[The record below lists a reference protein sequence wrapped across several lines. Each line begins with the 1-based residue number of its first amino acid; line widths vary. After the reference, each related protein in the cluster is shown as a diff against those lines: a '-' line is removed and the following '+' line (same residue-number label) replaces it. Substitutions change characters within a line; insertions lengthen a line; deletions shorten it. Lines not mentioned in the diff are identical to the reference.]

1 MLTEE
6 RQRAIQAYLTKKGNA
21 SVAELYKLFDV
32 SEMTIRR
39 DLKDLEK
46 KGLLR
51 RTYGGAYP
59 TEPAFFEMSFHAKYG
74 MFIEEKRAIA
84 AACAGMV
91 KNGDV
96 VFLDS
101 GTTTLEV
108 ARMISSKNITVITN
122 DLNIVFALNNASTV
136 NLFVSGGEV
145 RRGTNN
151 LIGSKALS
159 FYDGIHGSILFMGV
173 EGVDAETGY
182 TIPDL
187 DEVLMKKQMM
197 KSVDRVVVVADK
209 SKIGR
214 HTLGVIGPLGA
225 AHMLVTDA
233 GAPAELLAP
242 IQEKVAV
249 TVAQPDDAQE
259 GAGAPGN
266 GPAQERR

>member
-59 TEPAFFEMSFHAKYG
+59 TEPAFFEMSFNAKYG
-74 MFIEEKRAIA
+74 MFTEEKRAIGA
-84 AACAGMV
+84 VCAGMV
-91 KNGDV
+91 NNGDV

-108 ARMISSKNITVITN
+108 ARKISAKNITVITN
-122 DLNIVFALNNASTV
+122 DLNIVFALNNSSTV

-159 FYDGIHGSILFMGV
+159 FFDGIHGNILFMGV
-173 EGVDAETGY
+173 EGVDPETGF

-187 DEVLMKKQMM
+187 DEVLIKKQMM

-214 HTLGVIGPLGA
+214 HTLGVIAPLSA

-233 GAPAELLAP
+233 GAPEALLAP
-242 IQEKVAV
+242 IQEKVPV
-249 TVAQPDDAQE
+249 TLAQLESEPDASS
-259 GAGAPGN
+259 AP
-266 GPAQERR
+266 PDRR